1 MTSKTNTECRY
12 CGSKQLTKFLSLGQ
26 HPPSNSFI
34 KPEDVERE
42 ERYPL
47 EVHVCEACWLVQLL
61 DVVPG
66 DVIFDDYAYLS
77 STSNALKSHY
87 AGLTKQVTDRFRLAT
102 DDLVVDIGCNDGILL
117 NACGLEGLKKVGV
130 EPSNVADIAR
140 KRGFT
145 VYKEFFSVDTAEQ
158 IVADHGSAKVVTAT
172 NVFAHVDDISGFTRG
187 VPRLLAVDGIF
198 IIEAS
203 YLIDL
208 IDQTLFDTI
217 YHEHLCYYSL
227 TPMVPFFERH
237 GLEIFDAERV
247 DFGASGPAI
256 RVYTQKAGGPH
267 RHAPRVKQ
275 LLEFEASWGVKN
287 LEKYLSYARNV
298 KQMKKEPK

>member
-1 MTSKTNTECRY
+1 M
-12 CGSKQLTKFLSLGQ
+12 
-26 HPPSNSFI
+26 
-34 KPEDVERE
+34 
-42 ERYPL
+42 
-47 EVHVCEACWLVQLL
+47 
-61 DVVPG
+61 
-66 DVIFDDYAYLS
+66 
-77 STSNALKSHY
+77 
-87 AGLTKQVTDRFRLAT
+87 
-102 DDLVVDIGCNDGILL
+102 
-117 NACGLEGLKKVGV
+117 
-130 EPSNVADIAR
+130 
-140 KRGFT
+140 
-145 VYKEFFSVDTAEQ
+145 
-158 IVADHGSAKVVTAT
+158 
-172 NVFAHVDDISGFTRG
+172 DDISGFTRG

-298 KQMKKEPK
+298 KQMKKDALTLIQEIKDSGAHIGGYGAPAKGNTLLNYFGLTSNIIEYIAETNEIKQGLLTPGSHIPIISEEAFIERMPPYALLLTWNYLEFFLEKSGYIKNGGKFIVPIPAPRIAP